1 MATAEEK
8 EGEAT
13 ADAAA
18 SKMVST
24 ETDAVVPEA
33 LAPPAV
39 AAAKD
44 HDGDDDNENDGAD
57 DADDNLSA
65 DLFGEDADDDD
76 DGADAAPAPPDK
88 AEEEAD
94 GNAAISSSSNQQDA
108 TTNTTTAS
116 SSLLSPS
123 SEAATSAIG
132 SPTTASSGS
141 ETFSIPKKQHS
152 NANANANANAKI
164 LSSPSEDLP
173 PGVPTAASI
182 ALPVG
187 AQQHQ
192 HQQKAPVR
200 KDSSASAGSASS
212 STGGAGQGNANGGKL
227 PEGIT
232 VPESA
237 KDLLNPRI
245 TGMLEQLP
253 VDQMNAALQEYDEAV
268 QQRKPIRNH
277 PGYLSGVIRRYIT
290 LQQRITRASNE
301 DNADESSIRPM
312 GDHLTQ
318 AVKDAI
324 QKKLLSTGFC
334 TELDL
339 DDKVGS
345 KLKQLPERDAL
356 LAIDEISTVN
366 RGSIR
371 NFGSYFMGILNRYME
386 GSGMV
391 AMAVVIVMVARGA
404 ATGGV
409 MTVVEDGRITAEMI
423 GGSTT
428 MITETVDGLILTVDA
443 ETIVLIATETG
454 TEEIVTAVEGGAR
467 AGHVIDVIVAQ
478 MIGTDEVEIGIG
490 TVTAAGAVDTAPEVG
505 RDRARQARMVEN
517 ANTVETTD
525 MDQAKDNL
533 AGGASSPPSR
543 PTASAPIAQGGLS
556 QYGSFAGSA
565 VPPPPP
571 PRTQP
576 PVGTRVFPRSN
587 VLPPNAY
594 HHAAPVPAPAMYG
607 SVAAP
612 APGVYGASTVP
623 VMVPGA
629 ANPYGPP
636 AAASVPS
643 AIPAHYGQV
652 PPPLPPPV
660 AAAPAA
666 VPGLDLASLASQA
679 QQALSSIHGIPP
691 TAPAAMQKPQYTKPP
706 MASDVTEADLPMM
719 VQYSLKNLKT
729 TGHIDGMLDPGIC
742 RMLQGLPETTAL
754 EALQKFQSCDTSSMR
769 NKNAYLGGIIK
780 RKREEAAGGGD
791 ESTLPR

>member
-108 TTNTTTAS
+108 TTNTTTPS

-152 NANANANANAKI
+152 NANANANAKI

-192 HQQKAPVR
+192 HQQKAPAR

-371 NFGSYFMGILNRYME
+371 NFGSYFMGILNRYMRGE
-386 GSGMV
+386 RDGGHGGGYRHGGQRGSDRGGDDRGGGRPHYGRDDRRQYHHDHRDGGRTDFDRRRRDDSLDRYGDRDRGDRYGSGG
-391 AMAVVIVMVARGA
+391 RG
-404 ATGGV
+404 
-409 MTVVEDGRITAEMI
+409 ESR
-423 GGSTT
+423 S
-428 MITETVDGLILTVDA
+428 
-443 ETIVLIATETG
+443 
-454 TEEIVTAVEGGAR
+454 R
-467 AGHVIDVIVAQ
+467 YR
-478 MIGTDEVEIGIG
+478 
-490 TVTAAGAVDTAPEVG
+490 
-505 RDRARQARMVEN
+505 RDRSPDDRYGRGGDRDRYGDSGRRSRYRSRSRSRSRSPSPYGRERKYSRDDGHGPSKRQSRW
-517 ANTVETTD
+517 
-525 MDQAKDNL
+525 
-533 AGGASSPPSR
+533 GASSPPSR

-594 HHAAPVPAPAMYG
+594 HAAPVPAPAMYG

-691 TAPAAMQKPQYTKPP
+691 AAPAAMQKPQYTKPP

-780 RKREEAAGGGD
+780 RKREEAAGGG
-791 ESTLPR
+791 R